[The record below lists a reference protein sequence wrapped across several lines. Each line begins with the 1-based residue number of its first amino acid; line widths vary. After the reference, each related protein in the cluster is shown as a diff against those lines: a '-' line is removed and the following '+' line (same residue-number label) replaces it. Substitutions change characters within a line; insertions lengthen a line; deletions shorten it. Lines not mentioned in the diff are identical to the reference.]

1 MHDVTK
7 RPNKFLRRKQVGR
20 CLVYLEEYEYD
31 DQKRYY
37 IEANGPDFRIW
48 KRVKEDYHRAFEVYI
63 MYRFWVWW
71 IEAGVAVGVL
81 GLECEGEHLVAFLA
95 GALFRIHDLDVVGA
109 FGQKGEG

>member
-7 RPNKFLRRKQVGR
+7 RPNKFLRRKQVGK
-20 CLVYLEEYEYD
+20 CLISLEEYEYD

-48 KRVKEDYHRAFEVYI
+48 KRVKEDYHRAFEIYI

-71 IEAGVAVGVL
+71 IEACCNWLPATRFITWVMLKV
-81 GLECEGEHLVAFLA
+81 
-95 GALFRIHDLDVVGA
+95 I
-109 FGQKGEG
+109 